1 MSDPVSVAVVQM
13 TGVPYETQTNRRRS
27 LEFTARAFGA
37 GADLVVLPEM
47 VVPGYALDA
56 SRLREV
62 AEDIDGAT
70 VRAWLQSADAAG
82 GYVVGGL
89 CERDGDRLYNSA
101 VIVGEGRVLLHYR
114 KLHLFGREKDTLEPG
129 DRGLPV
135 VDTRLGVLGVCV
147 CYDLRFVETMRI
159 LALQGA
165 VLVCVPTAWVTGF
178 DAVRHDADGMPPQ
191 AHGAVLQANLNQ
203 VFVACASQV
212 GQPGEFD
219 LLGGSLVADPYGRRL
234 CGPLSGSEEELTV
247 AQLDLGAAGVAQDRG
262 GGIQPRSDRRTDVY
276 GLAFEQ
282 RVL

>member
-1 MSDPVSVAVVQM
+1 MNDPVSVAVVQM
-13 TGVPYETQTNRRRS
+13 TGVPYEAQTNRRRS
-27 LEFTARAFGA
+27 LEFTGQAFAA

-47 VVPGYALDA
+47 VVPGYALDP

-62 AEDIDGAT
+62 AETIDGAT
-70 VRAWLQSADAAG
+70 VSAWLQSADAAG

-89 CERDGDRLYNSA
+89 CERDGDGLYNSA
-101 VIVGEGRVLLHYR
+101 VMVGEGRVLLHYR
-114 KLHLFGREKDTLEPG
+114 KLHLFGREKETLKPG

-135 VDTRLGVLGVCV
+135 VETRLGVLGLCV

-219 LLGGSLVADPYGRRL
+219 LLGGSLIADPYGRRL
-234 CGPLSGSEEELTV
+234 CGPLSGCEENLAV
-247 AQLDLGAAGVAQDRG
+247 AQLDLGAAGAAQDRG
-262 GGIQPRSDRRTDVY
+262 GGIHPRSDRRTDVY

>member
-13 TGVPYETQTNRRRS
+13 TGVPYEAQSNRRRS
-27 LEFTARAFGA
+27 LESTARAFAA

-47 VVPGYALDA
+47 VVPGYALDP
-56 SRLREV
+56 SRLLEV
-62 AEDIDGAT
+62 AEEIDGAT
-70 VRAWLQSADAAG
+70 VSAWLQIADSAG

-101 VIVGEGRVLLHYR
+101 VLVGEGRVLLHYR
-114 KLHLFGREKDTLEPG
+114 KLHLFGREKDALQPG

-135 VDTRLGVLGVCV
+135 VETRLGVLGVCV

-191 AHGAVLQANLNQ
+191 AHGAILQANLNQ

-234 CGPLSGSEEELTV
+234 CGPLSGREEELAV

-276 GLAFEQ
+276 GLAFDQ

>member
-129 DRGLPV
+129 DRGPPV

-234 CGPLSGSEEELTV
+234 CGPLSGSEEELAV
-247 AQLDLGAAGVAQDRG
+247 AQLDLAAAGVAQDRG